1 LSKIKDVQFR
11 TKKKR
16 TYREEENDMYDVVT
30 FGEAMVRLSP
40 PHFERLEQARSL
52 NVNVGGAELNVA
64 VGVTRFGLKSA
75 WVSKLPKNSLGQ
87 MIRDRA
93 QEFGVDCSHIVW
105 SDKGRA
111 GLYFVEF
118 GASPRASSVLY
129 DRGNSAI
136 SMVQPGEI
144 DWSKVFAGS
153 KHFHMS
159 GITPALSAS
168 ATETTVEAMKAAKK
182 AGCTVSYDLNY
193 RKKLW
198 TPADAKKIQEP
209 LMANVD
215 ILITTEED
223 TNVVFGIKEKDYEAV
238 AEKLARTFNFKVVAI
253 TLREDLSVWKN
264 NWTAIAFCDG
274 KLFKDRKYEVEIVDR
289 VGAGDSFTSGFLYGW
304 IKEKDVQKGVQ
315 YGNAFAALKHT
326 VPGDF
331 NWNTLE
337 EVETQLK
344 GGGLRISR

>member
-1 LSKIKDVQFR
+1 
-11 TKKKR
+11 
-16 TYREEENDMYDVVT
+16 MYDVVT
-30 FGEAMVRLSP
+30 FGESMVRFSP
-40 PHFERLEQARSL
+40 PNFQRLEQTRSL

-64 VGVTRFGLKSA
+64 VGVTRFGLKST
-75 WVSKLPKNSLGQ
+75 WVSKLPKNGLGY

-129 DRGNSAI
+129 DRASSAI
-136 SMVQPGEI
+136 SLIQPGEV
-144 DWSKVFAGS
+144 DWAKIFTGS
-153 KHFHMS
+153 KHFHIS

-168 ATETTVEAMKAAKK
+168 ATQVTVEAMKAAKR

-198 TPADAKKIQEP
+198 TPTDARKIQEP
-209 LMANVD
+209 IMSDVD

-238 AEKLARTFNFKVVAI
+238 AEKLAKTFNFKVVAI
-253 TLREDLSVWKN
+253 TLREDLSVWRN
-264 NWTAIAFCDG
+264 NWTAIAFQDG
-274 KLFKDRKYEVEIVDR
+274 KLYKDRKYEVEIVDR

-304 IKEKDVQKGVQ
+304 IREKDVQKGVQ

-337 EVETQLK
+337 EVENQIR

>member
-1 LSKIKDVQFR
+1 
-11 TKKKR
+11 
-16 TYREEENDMYDVVT
+16 MYDVVT

-40 PHFERLEQARSL
+40 PNFQRLEQAKSL
-52 NVNVGGAELNVA
+52 DLNVGGAELNVA

-75 WVSKLPKNSLGQ
+75 WVSKLPKNPLGYL
-87 MIRDRA
+87 IRDRA
-93 QEFGVDCSHIVW
+93 QESGVDCSHIVW

-111 GLYFVEF
+111 GIYFVEF

-129 DRGNSAI
+129 DRANSAI
-136 SMVQPGEI
+136 SMVQSGDV
-144 DWSKVFAGS
+144 DWAKVLNGT

-168 ATETTVEAMKAAKK
+168 AAQVTVEAMKAAKK

-209 LMANVD
+209 MMADVD

-238 AEKLARTFNFKVVAI
+238 AERLAQTFKFKIVAI
-253 TLREDLSVWKN
+253 TLREDLSVLRN
-264 NWTAIAFCDG
+264 NWTAIAYQDG
-274 KLFKDRKYEVEIVDR
+274 KIFRDRKYEVEIVDR
-289 VGAGDSFTSGFLYGW
+289 VGAGDSFTAGFLYGW
-304 IKEKDVQKGVQ
+304 LREKDVQKGVQ

-337 EVETQLK
+337 EVEAQLK
-344 GGGLRISR
+344 GAGLRISR

>member
-1 LSKIKDVQFR
+1 
-11 TKKKR
+11 
-16 TYREEENDMYDVVT
+16 MYDVVT
-30 FGEAMVRLSP
+30 FGEAMIRLSP
-40 PHFERLEQARSL
+40 PFSQRLEQTRSL
-52 NVNVGGAELNVA
+52 DVNVGGAELNVA
-64 VGVTRFGLKSA
+64 VGVTRFGMRSA
-75 WVSKLPKNSLGQ
+75 WVSKLPKNGLGY

-111 GLYFVEF
+111 GIYFVEF

-136 SMVQPGEI
+136 SMAQPGEI
-144 DWSKVFAGS
+144 DWPKIFTGS
-153 KHFHMS
+153 KHFHLS

-168 ATETTVEAMKAAKK
+168 AAETTVEALKAAKK

-209 LMANVD
+209 MMANVD
-215 ILITTEED
+215 VLITTEED
-223 TNVVFGIKEKDYEAV
+223 TNVVFGIKEKDYETV
-238 AEKLARTFNFKVVAI
+238 AEKLAQTFKFKIVAI
-253 TLREDLSVWKN
+253 TLREDLSVLRN
-264 NWTAIAFCDG
+264 NWTAIAYQDG
-274 KLFKDRKYEVEIVDR
+274 KIFKDRKYEVEIVDR
-289 VGAGDSFTSGFLYGW
+289 VGAGDSFTAGFLYGW
-304 IKEKDVQKGVQ
+304 IKDKDIQKGVQ

-326 VPGDF
+326 VPGDL

-337 EVETQLK
+337 EVEAQLK
-344 GGGLRISR
+344 GAGLRISR

>member
-1 LSKIKDVQFR
+1 
-11 TKKKR
+11 
-16 TYREEENDMYDVVT
+16 MYDVVT
-30 FGEAMVRLSP
+30 FGEAMIRLSP
-40 PHFERLEQARSL
+40 PSSQRLEQARSL
-52 NVNVGGAELNVA
+52 DLNVGGAELNVA
-64 VGVTRFGLKSA
+64 VGVTRFGIKSA
-75 WVSKLPKNSLGQ
+75 WVSKLPKNGLGYL
-87 MIRDRA
+87 IRDRA

-111 GLYFVEF
+111 GIYFIEF

-129 DRGNSAI
+129 DRASSAI
-136 SMVQPGEI
+136 SMVQPGEV
-144 DWSKVFAGS
+144 DWAKVFNGA

-159 GITPALSAS
+159 GITPALSPS
-168 ATETTVEAMKAAKK
+168 AAQVTVEALQAAKK
-182 AGCTVSYDLNY
+182 TGCTVSYDLNY

-198 TPADAKKIQEP
+198 TPPDAKKIQEP
-209 LMANVD
+209 MMAHVD

-238 AEKLARTFNFKVVAI
+238 AERLAKTFKFKIVAI
-253 TLREDLSVWKN
+253 TLREDLSVLRN
-264 NWTAIAFCDG
+264 NWTAIAYQDG
-274 KLFKDRKYEVEIVDR
+274 KIFRDRKYEVEIVDR

-331 NWNTLE
+331 NWCTLE
-337 EVETQLK
+337 EVEAQLK
-344 GGGLRISR
+344 GAGLRISR

>member
-1 LSKIKDVQFR
+1 
-11 TKKKR
+11 
-16 TYREEENDMYDVVT
+16 MYDVVT
-30 FGEAMVRLSP
+30 FGEAMIRLSP
-40 PHFERLEQARSL
+40 PNFQRLEQARSL
-52 NVNVGGAELNVA
+52 DLNVGGAELNVA

-75 WVSKLPKNSLGQ
+75 WVSKLPENPLGYL
-87 MIRDRA
+87 IRDRA

-111 GLYFVEF
+111 GIYFVEF

-129 DRGNSAI
+129 DRANSAI
-136 SMVQPGEI
+136 SMVQPGEV
-144 DWSKVFAGS
+144 DWPNVFNGT

-168 ATETTVEAMKAAKK
+168 AAEVTAEALKAARK
-182 AGCTVSYDLNY
+182 AGCSISYDLNY

-198 TPADAKKIQEP
+198 TPAEAKKIQGP
-209 LMANVD
+209 MMADVD

-223 TNVVFGIKEKDYEAV
+223 TNVVFGIKDKDYEAV
-238 AEKLARTFNFKVVAI
+238 AERLAETFKFKIVAI
-253 TLREDLSVWKN
+253 TLREDLSVLRN
-264 NWTAIAFCDG
+264 NWTAIAYQDRKIFR
-274 KLFKDRKYEVEIVDR
+274 DRKYEVEIVDR
-289 VGAGDSFTSGFLYGW
+289 VGAGDAFTAGFLYGW

-337 EVETQLK
+337 EVEAQLK
-344 GGGLRISR
+344 GTGLRISR

>member
-1 LSKIKDVQFR
+1 MF
-11 TKKKR
+11 
-16 TYREEENDMYDVVT
+16 MYDVVT
-30 FGEAMVRLSP
+30 FGESMVRLSP
-40 PHFERLEQARSL
+40 PDFQRLEQTRRL

-75 WVSKLPKNSLGQ
+75 WVSKLPKNGLGY

-93 QEFGVDCSHIVW
+93 REFGVDCSHIVW

-129 DRGNSAI
+129 DRANSAI
-136 SMVQPGEI
+136 SLIQPGEV
-144 DWSKVFAGS
+144 DWAKVFSGS
-153 KHFHMS
+153 KHFHIS

-168 ATETTVEAMKAAKK
+168 AAQVTVEAMKAAKK

-209 LMANVD
+209 MMSDVD

-223 TNVVFGIKEKDYEAV
+223 TNVVFGIKEKDYEAA
-238 AEKLARTFNFKVVAI
+238 AERLAKTFNFKVVAI

-264 NWTAIAFCDG
+264 NWTAIAYQDG
-274 KLFKDRKYEVEIVDR
+274 KLYKDRKYEVEIVDR

-304 IKEKDVQKGVQ
+304 IKERDVQKGVQ

-337 EVETQLK
+337 EVETLMK